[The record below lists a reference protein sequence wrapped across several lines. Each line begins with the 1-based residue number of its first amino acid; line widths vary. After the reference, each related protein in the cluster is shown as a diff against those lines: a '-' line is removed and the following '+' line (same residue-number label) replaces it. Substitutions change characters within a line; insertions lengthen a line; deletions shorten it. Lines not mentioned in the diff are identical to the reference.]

1 MKKITV
7 TSPSRCGLR
16 HLVCHFSNDSGAKR
30 RGGEDKMGDLKFKKK
45 GERKGEGRREGD
57 GCLHCL
63 RCVLCCVKGSIDL
76 FPLFFVLSSCVS
88 FSLCLPPFTPPSLI
102 LFPLP
107 LLLWGPIW
115 LKWNLFLIFFLIK
128 IWEPPR
134 RRRRRRRGE
143 REEVPVSM
151 CVRVHAGGRL
161 PAFH

>member
-45 GERKGEGRREGD
+45 RGKERRRKEGGRWVSSLFEM
-57 GCLHCL
+57 CPM
-63 RCVLCCVKGSIDL
+63 LCQRKHRS
-76 FPLFFVLSSCVS
+76 FPSFFVLSSCVS